1 MNKMSTD
8 MGQIWPIGHYLPITT
23 KGDAVAWGAAAP
35 LMEAHSCLPLRVMM
49 AELYCHPAA
58 TT

>member
-1 MNKMSTD
+1 

-35 LMEAHSCLPLRVMM
+35 LMEAHCCLPLRVMM